1 MDEKEIDEILKYINS
16 KYHERVPSMLRSLV
30 KGKIKKIQDY
40 EPNEMPQALQTC
52 TVEELL
58 EIVQKGIRE
67 NKISL

>member
-1 MDEKEIDEILKYINS
+1 MSDDEVDEILKYIDA
-16 KYHERVPSMLRSLV
+16 KYRERVPGMVRSLV

-40 EPNEMPQALQTC
+40 EPNEMPQALRSC

-58 EIVQKGIRE
+58 QIVQNGIKE